1 MSNNTSAIASW
12 LGYTAQEYRLVQRLL
27 KADKGNILGFEILDD
42 LQEHSQ
48 DGLVLEQDKLSIT
61 SRNIVS
67 NQSQDLWKTLSNWV
81 DLIKNGNVDAS
92 ITQFLLYTNNEHSSD
107 VLKLLCEASDIDKAK
122 IAYSQILDIVTTPST
137 NIKGYVDNFVNF
149 DERKFLLISNFQYLH
164 GSGSLTQDLISTYLS
179 INTSITEYSESI
191 LQEILGWT
199 KDVLTVLAE
208 KRSPTLLQASAFGK
222 RLGEIES
229 KYRQQTLLNFVCNR
243 ASSDADVQSEIT
255 VQPTYIKQLNIINVD
270 SEDILD
276 AVLAKLES
284 KDAVSKWTVEG
295 YIQEDSYSKYNNA
308 LKIKWNVQKKIT
320 YMQSKETNDQDRGRL
335 LYYQCRQIS
344 SDIKLE
350 NKDVDDFFSHGSL
363 QELSHTQDIGWHP
376 NYKIVLKGGSDDT

>member
-27 KADKGNILGFEILDD
+27 KADKGSTLGFEILDD

-48 DGLVLEQDKLSIT
+48 DGLVLEQDKLSTT

-81 DLIKNGNVDAS
+81 DLIKNGNVDAAS
-92 ITQFLLYTNNEHSSD
+92 TQFLLYTNNEHSSD
-107 VLKLLCEASDIDKAK
+107 ILKLLCEASDIDKAK
-122 IAYSQILDIVTTPST
+122 IAYSQIVDMVTTPSS
-137 NIKGYVDNFVNF
+137 NIKGYVENFVNF
-149 DERKFLLISNFQYLH
+149 DERKLLLISNFQYLY
-164 GSGSLTQDLISTYLS
+164 GSGSIAQDLKSTYLS

-208 KRSPTLLQASAFGK
+208 KRAPTLLQASAFGK

-229 KYRQQTLLNFVCNR
+229 KYRQQTLLNFVCKR
-243 ASSDADVQSEIT
+243 ASSDEDVQSEIAT
-255 VQPTYIKQLNIINVD
+255 QSTYIKQLKIVNID
-270 SEDILD
+270 SEDILG

-284 KDAVSKWTVEG
+284 KDAVSEWTVEG
-295 YIQEDSYSKYNNA
+295 YIQEDSYSKYNND
-308 LKIKWNVQKKIT
+308 LKTKWNVQNKIT
-320 YMQSKETNDQDRGRL
+320 FMQSKEANDEDKGFL
-335 LYYQCRQIS
+335 LYYECRKNS

-350 NKDVDDFFSHGSL
+350 NKEVDIFFSHGSL
-363 QELSHTQDIGWHP
+363 QDLSDTQDIGWHP
-376 NYKIVLKGGSDDT
+376 NYKIILKGGNGDT